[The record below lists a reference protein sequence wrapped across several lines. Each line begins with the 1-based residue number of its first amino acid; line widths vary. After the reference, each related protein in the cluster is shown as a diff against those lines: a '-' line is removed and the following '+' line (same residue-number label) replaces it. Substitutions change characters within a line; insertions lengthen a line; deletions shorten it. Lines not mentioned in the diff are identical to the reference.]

1 MNMRWMTTYHG
12 AWGLMML
19 TAALVTWHWSVRPD
33 TGVAWAATI
42 ATLLVMGAALLWSG
56 RQPTRDTGQA
66 AGAITN
72 AVLFGALILACP
84 LLVKTAG
91 VALQLDHAEWSRRAT
106 MALSGGF
113 LAALGNAFPKTLT
126 PLAALHCNPGTVQ
139 AFQRFA
145 GWTWVLTGLSFALVW
160 MVLPID
166 LAKPLSVA
174 IIVCG
179 MVLVVAALVR
189 LFLLRERRMIH

>member
-1 MNMRWMTTYHG
+1 
-12 AWGLMML
+12 
-19 TAALVTWHWSVRPD
+19 
-33 TGVAWAATI
+33 
-42 ATLLVMGAALLWSG
+42 
-56 RQPTRDTGQA
+56 
-66 AGAITN
+66 
-72 AVLFGALILACP
+72 
-84 LLVKTAG
+84 
-91 VALQLDHAEWSRRAT
+91 
-106 MALSGGF
+106 
-113 LAALGNAFPKTLT
+113 
-126 PLAALHCNPGTVQ
+126 VQ